1 MILNINKEI
10 GWTSFDVVAKMR
22 TILKT
27 KHVGHAGTLDPL
39 ATGVLVVLTEKDTKS
54 QDLFLKK
61 DKEYMAKI
69 MLGISSPTDDMEGPI
84 ETVVQE
90 MPLDLEQQLKTILP
104 KFIGTITQQ
113 VPNYSAAKI
122 KGKALYKYARAGVEV
137 KAPVKQIQ
145 IFEIEFLGIEK
156 QAISLNHSEMLFP
169 VVSLRIVCG
178 SGTYIRSL
186 ARDLGDKLGVG
197 GVLFELCRTRVGE
210 FALKDSKS
218 IGELEKQFKVLKT

>member
-1 MILNINKEI
+1 MIFNINKEI

-27 KHVGHAGTLDPL
+27 MRVGHAGTLDPL

-54 QDLFLKK
+54 QDKFLKK

-69 MLGISSPTDDMEGPI
+69 MFGITSPTDDMEGPLESTGQTI
-84 ETVVQE
+84 
-90 MPLDLEQQLKTILP
+90 PSDLENKIKAVLP
-104 KFIGTITQQ
+104 EFLGDITQR
-113 VPNYSAAKI
+113 VPNYSAAKL

-137 KAPVKQIQ
+137 KAPVKQVQ
-145 IFEIEFLGIEK
+145 IFEIEFLGMEK
-156 QAISLNHSEMLFP
+156 RAISLNHVEEFFP
-169 VVSLRIVCG
+169 IASFRIVCG

-186 ARDLGDKLGVG
+186 ARDLGEMLGIG

-210 FALKDSKS
+210 FTLKDSKTLV
-218 IGELEKQFKVLKT
+218 ELEKQFKT